1 MEEVQKTLEEILAKL
16 AAVTTEVNATSEEV
30 HGFRKQMEDYGTDLD
45 GVKHRVQE
53 ANRQGHP
60 SQLEVPLQ
68 NKGALTNHGAPL
80 LGSVPDGPPNFRTA
94 PSSPQNPAEQHGRQE
109 QNGHQILSHADRHA
123 PDQGDLRVRAPRHD
137 FPKFSGEMPL
147 LWIDQSTNYFEMFK
161 IPPHQWVGIAMLYL
175 EGHAALWYQA
185 FKRRY
190 TQVTWEIFTAAVIE
204 EFDQN
209 EYDGQMNK
217 LMQLKKTGTVAKYRL
232 AFEECM
238 YHLISL
244 DESLSS
250 RWFVSKFV
258 FGLRDDIR
266 VAVRL
271 QAPPSITRAT
281 ALARIQEE
289 EQEFN
294 RPRQRPA
301 APTKHPPAPVPGSQ
315 TATAARTDWPRKQG
329 TDDFNREHELRD
341 FRRPNN
347 LCFKCGDKY
356 NKEHQCKRSNQLLTI
371 EVGEFGEVL
380 SDEACLAME
389 LLQETPTAG
398 TCCHI
403 SQAALA
409 GSEAPNSMRIRATV
423 GDQVMIL
430 LIDSGSSHTF
440 VTKFFAERAGCQLSP
455 ASAVSVKIANGQ
467 LMQSQSQ
474 VLGLNWCYEG
484 HIFSDNM
491 RVLEIGGYDAILGM
505 DWLDS
510 CSPMYCHWAQK
521 VLRFAHNGE
530 VVTLKGMVSPAR
542 IAGIVS
548 GTIAMSTGY

>member
-1 MEEVQKTLEEILAKL
+1 
-16 AAVTTEVNATSEEV
+16 
-30 HGFRKQMEDYGTDLD
+30 
-45 GVKHRVQE
+45 
-53 ANRQGHP
+53 
-60 SQLEVPLQ
+60 
-68 NKGALTNHGAPL
+68 
-80 LGSVPDGPPNFRTA
+80 
-94 PSSPQNPAEQHGRQE
+94 
-109 QNGHQILSHADRHA
+109 
-123 PDQGDLRVRAPRHD
+123 
-137 FPKFSGEMPL
+137 
-147 LWIDQSTNYFEMFK
+147 
-161 IPPHQWVGIAMLYL
+161 
-175 EGHAALWYQA
+175 
-185 FKRRY
+185 
-190 TQVTWEIFTAAVIE
+190 
-204 EFDQN
+204 
-209 EYDGQMNK
+209 
-217 LMQLKKTGTVAKYRL
+217 
-232 AFEECM
+232 
-238 YHLISL
+238 
-244 DESLSS
+244 
-250 RWFVSKFV
+250 
-258 FGLRDDIR
+258 
-266 VAVRL
+266 
-271 QAPPSITRAT
+271 
-281 ALARIQEE
+281 
-289 EQEFN
+289 
-294 RPRQRPA
+294 
-301 APTKHPPAPVPGSQ
+301 
-315 TATAARTDWPRKQG
+315 
-329 TDDFNREHELRD
+329 
-341 FRRPNN
+341 
-347 LCFKCGDKY
+347 
-356 NKEHQCKRSNQLLTI
+356 
-371 EVGEFGEVL
+371 
-380 SDEACLAME
+380 ME
-389 LLQETPTAG
+389 LLQETPVAG